1 MRRFLAS
8 LALIGSLA
16 VCAGARAADD
26 APSAMAVRLNQLNDQ
41 IGAHQVKTPP
51 RDNEDIERAGR
62 KALRQSGAQRLYG
75 LWRVLYAY
83 KSNQVQG
90 RFDTWIA
97 RSRLIGRRDDDAAL
111 LALAD
116 LMVLAYRNETQ
127 GYRAFSPAD
136 WKRFLEGPSRDVRMM
151 AGVERARHLG
161 QSGQWA
167 EAARVAANLSLEIER
182 RGDIARPLLAE
193 AHQVHSYTLAD
204 IGDKEGA
211 LDRMTQAAD
220 LDERDAFYMRK
231 IERVYD
237 IAYTAVVVGE
247 IDAAA
252 RLARLHHEMTRANG
266 DPALRTWDRF
276 LCTMIAEAQA
286 NPRGVLGCLVEMKDV
301 LRQPARRLQVMM
313 LKKRVMAHA
322 MLGDAAAARI
332 DLTTLRAVP
341 TTLIERDPQIEL
353 LVEAYIDQAE
363 GRGDQAFQKL
373 DNWRRLDRAENDRAH
388 TRSAAEM
395 SAALESELR
404 AKRDESRRLAAEV
417 ELNQRLARASGV
429 IALLLAL
436 LVLGGVSW
444 MFNQRRISRSLREA
458 RARAEDAN
466 QAKSAFLAV
475 MSHELRTPLNGMLGL
490 AQSLRSEE
498 LGADQREQIDLI
510 LDSGDTL
517 LVLLNDILDLSKI
530 EAGKLEI
537 APTAGD
543 LVQVCTRLIGGYQPT
558 ARDKGIELTF
568 RVDGV
573 PPGPLMFDAV
583 RLRQCLTNLVSN
595 GLKFTN
601 TGRVEVTLAA
611 GPDLASGRQRIR
623 LRVSD
628 TGIGMSEATLAKLF
642 RAFTQADASTTRT
655 FGGTGLGL
663 NITRRLVEM
672 MGGDIGVESQEGVGS
687 VFTVE
692 MLVDPCVADCEV
704 DAEAPEEASEPSF
717 AALHGRRVLVVDD
730 HPVNR
735 RVIRLFLT
743 PFECELIEAENGRE
757 ALDALDAGPIDIV
770 LMDVNMPVMDG
781 LEATRRL
788 RADPRFAKLP
798 VIALTADVMSA
809 QIKTCLAAGADAH
822 VAKPVDLRDLLSVMD
837 QALSTRQA
845 AGRTARALSD
855 PMASSEPGEKSSK
868 SEV

>member
-16 VCAGARAADD
+16 VCAGAWAADD
-26 APSAMAVRLNQLNDQ
+26 APSALAVRLNQLNDQ
-41 IGAHQVKTPP
+41 IGAHLVKTPP
-51 RDNEDIERAGR
+51 RDNADIERAGR
-62 KALRQSGAQRLYG
+62 KALRQTGEERLYG

-83 KSNQVQG
+83 KSNQIQG

-97 RSRLIGRRDDDAAL
+97 RARLTAERDRDAPL
-111 LALAD
+111 LALTE

-127 GYRAFSPAD
+127 GYRAFSDAD
-136 WKRFLEGPSRDVRMM
+136 WKRFLNGPSQDIRMM

-161 QSGQWA
+161 QSGRWA
-167 EAARVAANLSLEIER
+167 EAARLAADLSLEIER

-211 LDRMTQAAD
+211 LDRMTQAAN
-220 LDERDAFYMRK
+220 LDERDAFYIRK

-237 IAYTAVVVGE
+237 IAYTAVEVGE

-252 RLARLHHEMTRANG
+252 RLARLHNEMIRANG

-276 LCTMIAEAQA
+276 LCAMVAEAQE
-286 NPRGVLGCLVEMKDV
+286 NPRAVLGCLGEMQNE
-301 LRQPARRLQVMM
+301 LRQPDRRLQVIM
-313 LKKRVMAHA
+313 LKKRVLAHA
-322 MLGDAAAARI
+322 VLGDAAAARV
-332 DLTTLRAVP
+332 DLDNLRAVP
-341 TTLIERDPQIEL
+341 TTLIDRDPQAEL

-363 GRGDQAFQKL
+363 GRGASAFQKL
-373 DNWRRLDRAENDRAH
+373 DRWRRVDRAENDRAH
-388 TRSAAEM
+388 SSSVAEM
-395 SAALESELR
+395 SAALESELS

-417 ELNQRLARASGV
+417 ELNRRLAAASGV
-429 IALLLAL
+429 IAVLLAL

-444 MFNQRRISRSLREA
+444 AFNQRRISRSLRDA
-458 RARAEDAN
+458 RAKAEAAN

-490 AQSLRSEE
+490 AQSLRSEA
-498 LGADQREQIDLI
+498 LGDHQREQVDLI

-543 LVQVCTRLIGGYQPT
+543 LVQVCARLIGGYQTT
-558 ARDKGIELTF
+558 ARDKGIELIF
-568 RVDGV
+568 RVEGV
-573 PPGPLMFDAV
+573 APGPLMFDAV

-595 GLKFTN
+595 ALKFTN
-601 TGRVEVTLAA
+601 AGRVEVILAA
-611 GPDLASGRQRIR
+611 GPDLTTGRQRIR
-623 LRVSD
+623 LRVTD
-628 TGIGMSEATLAKLF
+628 TGIGMSEVTLAKLF

-672 MGGDIGVESQEGVGS
+672 MGGEIRVESVEGVGS
-687 VFTVE
+687 TFIVE
-692 MLVDPCVADCEV
+692 MLADACGADSEAPV
-704 DAEAPEEASEPSF
+704 DAEAPEETSEPSF

-743 PFECELIEAENGRE
+743 PFECDLVEAENGRE
-757 ALDALDAGPIDIV
+757 ALDALEAGPIDIV

-788 RADPRFAKLP
+788 RAEPRFAKLP

-822 VAKPVDLRDLLSVMD
+822 VAKPIDLRALLSAMD
-837 QALSTRQA
+837 QALSPRLPTPRGAQTGA
-845 AGRTARALSD
+845 ASQSA
-855 PMASSEPGEKSSK
+855 
-868 SEV
+868 